1 MVQHGRLSFRV
12 RGPAIAAAPPVSF
25 LNIPRARV
33 ARPPSSTAPVTALY
47 HRPSML
53 MRHLS
58 FPPFSNHTSLLVQF
72 KRFSRKLIFILFYS
86 LIIVSF
92 NWLLFKH
99 LRNRNL
105 VHYNIIFHILEQNK
119 IISVYYEFV
128 NYLQLKIFENFWD
141 RRNIFL
147 CKTLL
152 ARILINF
159 KISKSGRKD
168 WFFRQPI
175 IVTFL
180 NLNPNTLAGRSNRT
194 RQKGIRATSG
204 QHGSYYT
211 THETSFA

>member
-1 MVQHGRLSFRV
+1 M
-12 RGPAIAAAPPVSF
+12 
-25 LNIPRARV
+25 
-33 ARPPSSTAPVTALY
+33 
-47 HRPSML
+47 
-53 MRHLS
+53 
-58 FPPFSNHTSLLVQF
+58 QF
-72 KRFSRKLIFILFYS
+72 KRFSRELIFILFYS
-86 LIIVSF
+86 
-92 NWLLFKH
+92 WRLLFRSIVFYLNILEIEH
-99 LRNRNL
+99 L
-105 VHYNIIFHILEQNK
+105 VYYSIIFHILEQNK
-119 IISVYYEFV
+119 IIFVYYEFV
-128 NYLQLKIFENFWD
+128 NYLQLKLFDESFWD

-152 ARILINF
+152 ARILINS